1 MRPRPLR
8 FLAPLAA
15 TLLLLAACDSKDTR
29 RSLSM
34 DGLGAVKIGM
44 TATQAET
51 ALGVKLKPRD
61 AQFFEPAC
69 WYTSRADGQDPF
81 VRYMVSG
88 EEVVRIDIDKAP
100 PQAVAVVSDKGIG
113 IDTDEAAA
121 TAAYGD
127 ALKSTP
133 HRYVE
138 GGHYLRVAAPDGA
151 RALLFETD
159 AGKVTT
165 FRAGRVPYVDY
176 VERCS

>member
-1 MRPRPLR
+1 M
-8 FLAPLAA
+8 
-15 TLLLLAACDSKDTR
+15 LLSACEPKDTGR
-29 RSLSM
+29 VLSM

-44 TATQAET
+44 TAAQAEA
-51 ALGVKLKPRD
+51 ALGGKLKPRD

-81 VRYMVSG
+81 VRYMMSG
-88 EEVVRIDIDKAP
+88 DEVVRIDIDKAP
-100 PQAVAVVSDKGIG
+100 PQAAAVISDKGIG
-113 IDTDEAAA
+113 IGTDESAAA
-121 TAAYGD
+121 AAYGA

-138 GGHYLRVAAPDGA
+138 GGHYLRLAAPDGA